1 MNLLQMIMRRAL
13 QLLLA
18 EFSFCRVREKI
29 IPAAEGV
36 FVGRTWIFAA
46 YAVMT
51 YHPCGGG
58 GLLLAEHES
67 FADDNDAVME

>member
-1 MNLLQMIMRRAL
+1 MQGEGEDHPCSGGGLLS
-13 QLLLA
+13 A
-18 EFSFCRVREKI
+18 EHEFFADY
-29 IPAAEGV
+29 AA
-36 FVGRTWIFAA
+36 I
-46 YAVMT
+46 T